1 MERRGII
8 VISSGT
14 TDEKAIKM
22 SIDVVEN
29 RIQNYF
35 YDWEIRRAFT
45 SEAIINKLIDKS
57 NIKIDTGEEAILKML
72 KEGFTYVIVQPLHII
87 PGIEYEK
94 TAELVRKYKSKFK
107 DIKLG
112 RPVLYYDRDIK
123 EAVEALNN
131 QIYSIKEDEV
141 VVLVAHGTKH
151 NANIY
156 YKKLQEE
163 IFRQGIKVY
172 LVTLGEYPC
181 IYDIM
186 EKLKSNNI
194 KNVVLVPYMLVCG
207 EHGKKDICGEK
218 EDSCRSLL
226 EKEGFTVSLYL
237 HGIGENERYQEIYID
252 HIKDV
257 IEE

>member
-14 TDEKAIKM
+14 SDEKAVKM
-22 SIDVVEN
+22 SIDVVED
-29 RIQNYF
+29 RIQSYF
-35 YDWEIRRAFT
+35 CDWEIRRAFT

-57 NIKIDTGEEAILKML
+57 NIKIDTGEEAILKMI
-72 KEGFTYVIVQPLHII
+72 KEGFTHIIVQPLHII
-87 PGIEYEK
+87 PGVEYEK
-94 TAELVRKYKSKFK
+94 TVELVKKYKSKLK

-112 RPVLYYDRDIK
+112 RPVLYYDRDIE

-131 QIYSIKEDEV
+131 QIPSIREDEA

-151 NANIY
+151 SSNIY

-163 IFRQGIKVY
+163 IFRQEIKAY
-172 LVTLGEYPC
+172 LVTLGEYSS
-181 IYDIM
+181 IYDII
-186 EKLKSNNI
+186 EKLKGDSI
-194 KNVVLVPYMLVCG
+194 KKVVLMPYMLVCG
-207 EHGKKDICGEK
+207 EHGKKDICGDK
-218 EDSCRSLL
+218 ENSCRSLL

-237 HGIGENERYQEIYID
+237 HGIGENDRYQEIYLK

-257 IEE
+257 MEE